1 MRFYGSFA
9 ALRCKFMKKYD
20 CIVIGAGHAGI
31 EAAYSASTLGLN
43 TLLLTLSL
51 DTIGKLSCN
60 PAVGGVA
67 KGNLVREIDALGG
80 LIGKIA
86 DKCALNYR
94 ILNKSKGKAVWA
106 TRAQVDM
113 FEYPVVARKYLEACP
128 NLTILQAKVKNILV
142 KNKKIYGAEVNF
154 GEIFQ
159 AKTIIIC
166 AGTFLKSKIHIGLQ
180 SFSGGRLCEESSD
193 ELFDSIRK
201 LGITTKHFKT
211 GTCARLD
218 ARSLNF
224 SKMTEQL
231 PDMEAVPFSC
241 TNTALLENQLSC
253 YITYTNKKTHSII
266 LKNLNRSP
274 LYTGKIKA
282 RGVRYCPSL
291 EDKIVK
297 FKDHPRHQIFIE
309 PEGRNTVEVYPNG
322 ISTSLPFDVQLK
334 FIHTIEGLEDAIM
347 LRPGYGIEHGLI
359 DARELDSTLESK
371 KISGLYFAGQVN
383 GTTGYEEAAAQGLIA
398 GINAALLVKN
408 KKPFI
413 LRREEAFLGVLIDD
427 LTEKGT
433 DEPYRMFTSRSEF
446 RLSLRESNAD
456 IRLSSLGCDLGLL
469 NREQYQQV
477 VSKKQKIEEQI
488 KKMKTIKVIFE
499 KQKLSVF
506 DILKRPKIT
515 YEEIEKYMDDKGVT
529 NQVNPVRKDGALNPN
544 ISENNEMGIYSAPPL
559 RTRLS
564 NGVKWETEINIKYE
578 GFIKRE
584 QVWLRELKNLDRIK
598 MPKINFSKIPSLSK
612 EVVEKLNKFKPDT
625 LGEALR
631 ISGIT
636 PAAILTVY
644 NFIKKSRR

>member
-1 MRFYGSFA
+1 MN
-9 ALRCKFMKKYD
+9 KYD
-20 CIVIGAGHAGI
+20 CVIIGAGHAGI
-31 EAAYSASTLGLN
+31 EAGYCASTLGLN

-60 PAVGGVA
+60 PAIGGVA
-67 KGNLVREIDALGG
+67 KGNLVREVDALGG

-94 ILNKSKGKAVWA
+94 ILNKSKGRAVWA

-113 FEYPVVARKYLEACP
+113 IEYPEAARNFLENCP
-128 NLTILQAKVKNILV
+128 NLKILQAKVKNILV
-142 KNKKIYGAEVNF
+142 KNKKIYAVEVNF
-154 GEIFQ
+154 GEIFET
-159 AKTIIIC
+159 KTVIVC
-166 AGTFLKSKIHIGLQ
+166 AGTFLKSKIHIGLN
-180 SFSGGRLCEESSD
+180 SFPGGRLSEESSD
-193 ELFDSIRK
+193 ELFNSIRK
-201 LGITTKHFKT
+201 LGLATRHFKT

-218 ARSLNF
+218 AKSLNF

-231 PDMEAVPFSC
+231 PDYEAMPFSF
-241 TNTALLENQLSC
+241 TNSQLPQSQLSC
-253 YITYTNKKTHSII
+253 YITYTNKKTHNVI

-297 FKDHPRHQIFIE
+297 FKDHARHQIFIE

-334 FIHTIEGLEDAIM
+334 FIHTIEGLENAVI

-359 DARELDSTLESK
+359 DARELDATLESK
-371 KISGLYFAGQVN
+371 KIDGFYFAGQVN

-398 GINAALLVKN
+398 GINAALKVK
-408 KKPFI
+408 KQKPFI

-427 LTEKGT
+427 LTTKGT

-456 IRLSSLGCDLGLL
+456 LRLANFGYSLGLL
-469 NREQYQQV
+469 NAGQYEQV
-477 VSKKQKIEEQI
+477 MAKKQKIEEQI
-488 KKMKTIKVIFE
+488 KKSKTVKIIFE
-499 KQKLSVF
+499 KQKLSAF
-506 DILKRPKIT
+506 DILKRPRAT
-515 YEEIEKYMDDKGVT
+515 YEEIEKYMAGEGVT
-529 NQVNPVRKDGALNPN
+529 NQ
-544 ISENNEMGIYSAPPL
+544 
-559 RTRLS
+559 
-564 NGVKWETEINIKYE
+564 VKWETEINIKYE
-578 GFIKRE
+578 SFLKRE
-584 QVWLRELKNLDRIK
+584 QIWLKELKNLDRVNL
-598 MPKINFSKIPSLSK
+598 PKIDFSKIPSLSR
-612 EVVEKLNKFKPDT
+612 EVIEKLNKFKPDN

-644 NFIKKSRR
+644 NFIKKNREQ